1 MQAIKFVVRRGAGDY
16 EHGLVLDQVDTGQIS
31 LVSDEI
37 MARGVP
43 QGVSLHLARH
53 QLTEYA
59 REGDTLWIT
68 LADGRS
74 IEIENFFAFDT
85 ALQNRLFISSNGQI
99 SEVNFEA
106 GPEGTLLVQYQG
118 KEGWGKWNPSDEFL
132 FYDEPEPMGLA
143 NGPGGYEDETVSML
157 GAGLALGPAM
167 LSGAAVPAAAAAG
180 SAAVLSALT
189 ASQSSTDP
197 VETTAPVV
205 ATVET
210 GDVPDTNSVSV
221 SIATNLV
228 ETDGIISAGELA
240 DGSFTVT
247 GQTDPEASVLVT
259 IGDTSLPA
267 EVSSDGTW
275 SVVFP
280 RTVAPAG
287 EHSLEVKAQAT
298 DSHGNTTDANGTI
311 LVDTVVNRL
320 TVTENITGGD
330 NIANVAELKG
340 GLPLSGN
347 VEPGSKLSV
356 RFDDKTY
363 AASVAEDGAWS
374 VTIPQQDIPKG
385 KYTTKYTVEA
395 TDAAG
400 NSETLTDSIKID
412 QSTPDAPKV
421 ETHEYDFKNKTTQKV
436 SFSQTAQELSVDQVS
451 SDGSAQSLQTTSLN
465 DTGKSR
471 TYLDFQTPVP
481 DGSTLVVTAKVSVG
495 NTNSTLMFLDV
506 GTTSSQNLS
515 GYDLDAYDITVIDLQ
530 SAKDTEVT
538 LTEEQILGLSTVSNT
553 ITVRGHDDD
562 SLVLKGATK
571 GETVTD
577 NNGDSFTLY
586 TLGDEARIFADEDL
600 TIST

>member
-180 SAAVLSALT
+180 SAAGLSALT
-189 ASQSSTDP
+189 ANPSSTDP

-247 GQTDPEASVLVT
+247 GQTDPGASVLVT

-267 EVSSDGTW
+267 EVGSDGVW

-280 RTVAPAG
+280 SSVAPAG
-287 EHSLEVKAQAT
+287 EHSLVANAQAT
-298 DSHGNTTDANGTI
+298 DSHGNTADANGTI
-311 LVDTVVNRL
+311 LVDTVVNQL
-320 TVTENITGGD
+320 TVTENITGDD
-330 NIANVAELKG
+330 NIANVAELKN

-347 VEPGSKLSV
+347 VEPGSQLSV
-356 RFDDKTY
+356 VFNGKTY

-374 VTIPQQDIPKG
+374 VTIPQQDIPQG
-385 KYTTKYTVEA
+385 EHTAHFSVVA
-395 TDAAG
+395 TDTVG
-400 NSETLTDSIKID
+400 NTATLTDSIQID
-412 QSTPDAPKV
+412 QSSPDAPQM
-421 ETHEYDFKNKTTQKV
+421 ETHEYDLNDNTTQKV
-436 SFSQTAQELSVDQVS
+436 SFSQTSQGLSVDQVS
-451 SDGSAQSLQTTSLN
+451 SNGSVQSLQITSSN
-465 DTGKSR
+465 DTVNSR
-471 TYLDFQTPVP
+471 TYIDFQTPVP
-481 DGSTLVVTAKVSVG
+481 DGSTLVVTAQDSAG
-495 NTNSTLMFLDV
+495 NINSTLMFLDV
-506 GTTSSQNLS
+506 GTASSQNLS
-515 GYDLDAYDITVIDLQ
+515 GYDLDAYEITVIDLH
-530 SAKDTEVT
+530 SAESTEVT
-538 LTEEQILGLSTVSNT
+538 LTEEQILGLSTLSNT
-553 ITVRGHDDD
+553 VTVHGHDGD
-562 SLVLKGATK
+562 SLVLTGARE
-571 GETVTD
+571 GETND
-577 NNGDSFTLY
+577 GFTLY
-586 TLGDEARIFADEDL
+586 TLGDEARILADEDL